1 MSKWNLI
8 FDVDL
13 CTGCQNCALAVK
25 DEYQGNS
32 FAGYAAE
39 MPRHGPNWLEIERR
53 ERGEFPALDLVHR
66 VRCCQHCDNP
76 PCGAA
81 ASKGAVKK
89 RADGIVIIDPQLA
102 RGQKRIADAC
112 PFGAAHWNEAASL
125 AQHWNFDA
133 HLMDAGWPAPRPVQ
147 ACPTGALRAV
157 KLEDEAMQRLAT
169 EQGLARTAGG
179 ESRGTRVYYRHLERF
194 TRAFVAGTVVGQEAG
209 LEACVAEAQVRLV
222 REGETRSLTSSDAF
236 GDFRFDHLPPE
247 SGTWRIEVQARG
259 YEKREL
265 EFKLQDSCWLGEI
278 RLDPA

>member
-13 CTGCQNCALAVK
+13 CTGCQNCVLAVK

-125 AQHWNFDA
+125 AQHWNFDP
-133 HLMDAGWPAPRPVQ
+133 HLMDAGSRAPRAAGAAARACIPAPSSVSPGRSWPAPWSERKLAWRP
-147 ACPTGALRAV
+147 A
-157 KLEDEAMQRLAT
+157 
-169 EQGLARTAGG
+169 
-179 ESRGTRVYYRHLERF
+179 
-194 TRAFVAGTVVGQEAG
+194 
-209 LEACVAEAQVRLV
+209 
-222 REGETRSLTSSDAF
+222 
-236 GDFRFDHLPPE
+236 
-247 SGTWRIEVQARG
+247 
-259 YEKREL
+259 
-265 EFKLQDSCWLGEI
+265 
-278 RLDPA
+278 